1 MRVVLCVS
9 DLFSLAPLTAKKGA
23 APPANET
30 GAIFQ
35 EGVIKPQDV
44 IEADAEERRREME
57 ALRPAPVASTQGASS
72 VTAAKSAIAE
82 SAAPPVVVKSE
93 PLEDGEVT
101 MEDADAAAAAA
112 AASTESKDSA
122 GAAAA
127 EPAPRDRFFSDA
139 PVDSPVK
146 ARQLQAKQE
155 PPDSED
161 PMPDVTFPPLEIE
174 DYASDT
180 DAAPRDRDDHA
191 QSTADDN
198 RILAAL
204 FSKSGLQ
211 SAMNHDVILNSS
223 SQEEKHL
230 VASLA
235 QKVADRAVAA
245 LKASRQKMK
254 DQPVN
259 APTWTG
265 RSGTSGA
272 PSFVT
277 GSPQSS
283 PPPAAA
289 QPKPKFGASSRKPA
303 LFSAAGAAKEGNVL
317 TDAAVHEG
325 KLRAASFGGQ
335 TGGASAAAAA
345 SSSDARHF
353 DSSVSGFALTSTTAP
368 ASLAHKLLNTGGA
381 SSSALLLQRMR
392 NRSHVSSVM
401 ASHTGMPD
409 ATVMELDGTAG
420 SNRSVLSGEAAPADK
435 SASLLS
441 SLRALLLSRPDG
453 VSSDELISTFGPSIG
468 SGESDKLVFR
478 QMLRRVAELHGKK
491 KHARWKIKPEFD

>member
-1 MRVVLCVS
+1 M
-9 DLFSLAPLTAKKGA
+9 TAKKGA

-30 GAIFQ
+30 GAIFH
-35 EGVIKPQDV
+35 EGVIKAQDV
-44 IEADAEERRREME
+44 IEADAEERRRQTE
-57 ALRPAPVASTQGASS
+57 ALRPSPAAAASS
-72 VTAAKSAIAE
+72 SAATAKSSPAA
-82 SAAPPVVVKSE
+82 SPAPPVVVKSE

-101 MEDADAAAAAA
+101 MEDVAA
-112 AASTESKDSA
+112 A
-122 GAAAA
+122 GAAASKGNTTA
-127 EPAPRDRFFSDA
+127 SASASVEPTPRDRFFSGA
-139 PVDSPVK
+139 PSDSPAKPRKSQV
-146 ARQLQAKQE
+146 KQE
-155 PPDSED
+155 HQAAED
-161 PMPDVTFPPLEIE
+161 AMPDVTFPPLETE
-174 DYASDT
+174 DYASDHE
-180 DAAPRDRDDHA
+180 DSLRDRADHA

-277 GSPQSS
+277 GSSPQSS
-283 PPPAAA
+283 PPPVAA

-303 LFSAAGAAKEGNVL
+303 LFSAASAVKEGNML

-325 KLRAASFGGQ
+325 KLRAAAFGGQ
-335 TGGASAAAAA
+335 ESSASTAA
-345 SSSDARHF
+345 SSSSSSSSAARHF

-368 ASLAHKLLNTGGA
+368 ASLARQVLNTGGA
-381 SSSALLLQRMR
+381 STSALLLQRMR

-409 ATVMELDGTAG
+409 ATLMELDGTAG
-420 SNRSVLSGEAAPADK
+420 SNRSVLSGESSPADK
-435 SASLLS
+435 SAQLLS
-441 SLRALLLSRPDG
+441 SLRAMLMARPDG

-491 KHARWKIKPEFD
+491 KHARWKLKSEFD